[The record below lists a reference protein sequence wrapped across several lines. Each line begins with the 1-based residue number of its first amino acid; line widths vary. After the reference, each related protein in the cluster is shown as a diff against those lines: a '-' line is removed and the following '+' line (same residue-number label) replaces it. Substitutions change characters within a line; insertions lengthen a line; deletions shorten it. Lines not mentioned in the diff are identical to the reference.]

1 MLLPLALLPP
11 RWVSPHRLLHVDRG
25 PGHRQFRRLVKQ
37 NHQEEVMKLFG
48 NVMLRVVATFVASA
62 LGVIGAGSVAGSV
75 SGVDIPI
82 WFSAIMGGIMAVAKV
97 VELLSLAFLE
107 DGKLSRDEINAAFRP
122 RHARAFELPLRDLIG
137 HMGIAK
143 GRINHGF
150 GQRQAAQA
158 GCRLRGRD

>member
-1 MLLPLALLPP
+1 
-11 RWVSPHRLLHVDRG
+11 
-25 PGHRQFRRLVKQ
+25 
-37 NHQEEVMKLFG
+37 MKLFG

-107 DGKLSRDEINAAFRP
+107 DGKLSRDEINAAFRQTTKIKDID
-122 RHARAFELPLRDLIG
+122 ETTSSSKKD
-137 HMGIAK
+137 K
-143 GRINHGF
+143 
-150 GQRQAAQA
+150 
-158 GCRLRGRD
+158 